1 MHPILFL
8 LQSLAARLDRRGR
21 RLLLF
26 AATLT
31 LTLFARTTVA
41 ALHDGAYA
49 DAAAGL
55 VMLAIG
61 TVAAAV
67 AWSALRQPG

>member
-1 MHPILFL
+1 MRLILLL
-8 LQSLAARLDRRGR
+8 LQSFSARLDRRSR

-41 ALHDGAYA
+41 ALHSGAYA

-55 VMLAIG
+55 VMLGLAA
-61 TVAAAV
+61 VAAAV
-67 AWSALRQPG
+67 ACSAPRQPG